1 VTELEPPIGALAT
14 IKEIV
19 EKERFWLAGGDLELK
34 VSLGE
39 REVDNIS
46 DNKAQINPKDNDDG
60 VFFEL

>member
-14 IKEIV
+14 IEEIV
-19 EKERFWLAGGDLELK
+19 EKERFRLVGGDLELK

-46 DNKAQINPKDNDDG
+46 NNKA
-60 VFFEL
+60 